1 MVATLSHKK
10 LAVAVRS
17 KDRTSIELE
26 TTDLDSK
33 QVPIEVLSSE
43 NTAKKMGR
51 LNAAY
56 CIADNI
62 YLPNNTVKCY
72 GIDSGEGDR
81 DFRWEDIGGQSLE
94 ELMALQKL
102 DLKDILRIAIAIVKI
117 FTKIHQIPIIHKNIK
132 PGNIIA
138 NLSTGKLKLCDFS
151 IASRVTVE
159 SAKLGD
165 SKDMIGTISYM
176 SPEQTGRTNRLVDRR
191 SDYYSLGV
199 TCYELLTGKLPFGT
213 PNDLE
218 TIGCHLAEHPTP
230 PHQIDPTIPE
240 VVSSI
245 VMKLL
250 EKNAEDRY
258 QSPAGLIFDLQTCL
272 SQLEKNGKIDCFRTG
287 KRDKGR
293 LLVLPQKLYGREQEL
308 DMLEAAFDRA
318 RRGNKEVIMI
328 SGASGNGKS
337 AIARTVRKHALKAGG
352 YFISGKFEKLKPNIP
367 YIGFSQAFVEM
378 IDQIL
383 TESPEKI
390 AAWRKKIL
398 RAVGEQ
404 GRVIAEIVPEIELLI
419 GPQPPAIKLGA
430 VENENRFKILFD
442 RLLDVFCDEEHP
454 LVIFLDDLQWS
465 DSASLKFMEWLVT
478 EWDCKHLLVIGAY
491 RDNEANDNPFLS
503 KTIDKIAAAGAVVNS
518 MAIGSLKQFQARQ
531 LVAETLYGDEFLHQ
545 QKYSMPLADLLF
557 DRTAGNPFLLTQ
569 FLQTMYAESLLVY
582 DPAGNT
588 WNWDIATI
596 QAVGIVDRSAADLI
610 ASNISKLPEST
621 QKILQL
627 AACVG
632 SVFDLEMLGLAIGQ
646 SPAGTAVMLWEALQA
661 GLILPAPPTCKI
673 SPLDSGSADQKL
685 TSSESEL
692 LIPSFQTSYKF
703 LHDRVQQTLYGQ
715 IPDDRKQEIHLA
727 LGQLLLE
734 NKDIE
739 EIKENIFAVVKQ
751 LNCAIDLLETIAE
764 KDELVELNLLA
775 GQKAKSAS
783 AYEVAVTYL
792 NTGWA
797 ILNPPCEGDSIEES
811 TWIRNYPLTLEL
823 HVELVETEFFNANFE
838 RSQFLATVVLHEAK
852 TLLEKIKVYEVTIKT
867 YFCQNQL
874 QLAID
879 TGLEVLEMMGCS
891 LEEKLLFPEVVVENL
906 TDFPAMT
913 DPNKLASMQIL
924 DAISSAT
931 FVTNPALFT
940 AIVFTKVNLCF
951 KYGNSPLAAV
961 TYADYALILSG
972 SMGDRGSGY
981 CYGEQALKLLDKFNA
996 KEVKCRVLNLF
1007 NAHVRHWKQPLR
1019 QTIEPLSEAIQ
1030 SGVEAGDLIFT
1041 GIASINYCT
1050 HLFLQVKN

>member
-1 MVATLSHKK
+1 M
-10 LAVAVRS
+10 
-17 KDRTSIELE
+17 
-26 TTDLDSK
+26 
-33 QVPIEVLSSE
+33 
-43 NTAKKMGR
+43 
-51 LNAAY
+51 
-56 CIADNI
+56 
-62 YLPNNTVKCY
+62 
-72 GIDSGEGDR
+72 
-81 DFRWEDIGGQSLE
+81 
-94 ELMALQKL
+94 
-102 DLKDILRIAIAIVKI
+102 
-117 FTKIHQIPIIHKNIK
+117 
-132 PGNIIA
+132 
-138 NLSTGKLKLCDFS
+138 
-151 IASRVTVE
+151 
-159 SAKLGD
+159 
-165 SKDMIGTISYM
+165 
-176 SPEQTGRTNRLVDRR
+176 
-191 SDYYSLGV
+191 
-199 TCYELLTGKLPFGT
+199 
-213 PNDLE
+213 
-218 TIGCHLAEHPTP
+218 
-230 PHQIDPTIPE
+230 
-240 VVSSI
+240 
-245 VMKLL
+245 
-250 EKNAEDRY
+250 
-258 QSPAGLIFDLQTCL
+258 
-272 SQLEKNGKIDCFRTG
+272 
-287 KRDKGR
+287 
-293 LLVLPQKLYGREQEL
+293 
-308 DMLEAAFDRA
+308 
-318 RRGNKEVIMI
+318 
-328 SGASGNGKS
+328 
-337 AIARTVRKHALKAGG
+337 
-352 YFISGKFEKLKPNIP
+352 
-367 YIGFSQAFVEM
+367 
-378 IDQIL
+378 
-383 TESPEKI
+383 
-390 AAWRKKIL
+390 

-1041 GIASINYCT
+1041 GITSINYCT
-1050 HLFLQVKN
+1050 HLFFAGEELKFLSNHWEDCRNLAVKYRQEYTVTFLNMFQQVWLNLLGKSTSPVQLTGEAFDEQTVVPIWKHDNNLTALFFIYSYKAMLLYLFKDPKQAADSARKAAQYAGGIPGLLIAAQHNFYYSLALLAEYPNLDSNGQNQCLKQVASLQEKMQEWATNAPSNFQHKYDLVQAETARVLGQYETAMGGYDRAIQGASDNNYIHEAAIASERAFEFHLARGREKWLNFTSKKLTATTVAGALRQNLKI